1 MSSSDSRDQ
10 SAVVHPARPLSKKYL
25 EPIFYLAE
33 GMAAADKHVVPKEN
47 RIIDLMA
54 HAAGLKG
61 FRNSKNYRGL
71 TQQKAC
77 DQLDIEAAKRAA
89 LVIIALVLKAD
100 FNRVHSEHE
109 YFTRIRSA
117 LNAGPIVVPVGLDA
131 HRDLAL
137 AYLRR

>member
-1 MSSSDSRDQ
+1 MTNGDSDDQ
-10 SAVVHPARPLSKKYL
+10 SKVVRPARPLSKKFL

-33 GMAAADKHVVPKEN
+33 GMAAADKHVVPKEY
-47 RIIDLMA
+47 RMIDVLA
-54 HAAGLKG
+54 DAAGLKG

-77 DQLDIEAAKRAA
+77 DQLDIEVAKRAA

-109 YFTRIRSA
+109 YFTRIRTA
-117 LNAGPIVVPVGLDA
+117 LNAGPVVVPVDLDA

-137 AYLRR
+137 AYIQR